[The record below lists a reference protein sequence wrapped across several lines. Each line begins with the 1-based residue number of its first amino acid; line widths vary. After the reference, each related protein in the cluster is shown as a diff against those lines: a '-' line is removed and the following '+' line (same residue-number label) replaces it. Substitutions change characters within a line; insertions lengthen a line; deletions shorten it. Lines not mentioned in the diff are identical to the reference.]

1 MANDLIKKLIDNK
14 VKIDGERNKEYSYF
28 VNSQG
33 VEFKYKK
40 ASRVELVRAQSME
53 NEEID
58 PYVVFTHV
66 TYPNLAD
73 DELQAAYNKEGQP
86 HEIVDSL
93 LDAKEVNELSRLIA
107 GIAKPKD
114 LSKEIKN

>member
-14 VKIDGERNKEYSYF
+14 VKIDGERSKEYSYF

-73 DELQAAYNKEGQP
+73 DELQAAYNKEGQT
-86 HEIVDSL
+86 HEIVDAL

>member
-40 ASRVELVRAQSME
+40 ASRVEIIRAQTMG
-53 NEEID
+53 NEDVD

-86 HEIVDSL
+86 HQIIDQL
-93 LDAKEVNELSRLIA
+93 MDPKEVNELSRLIA
-107 GIAKPKD
+107 GMAKPKD

>member
-14 VKIDGERNKEYSYF
+14 VKIDEERNKEYSYF

-40 ASRVELVRAQSME
+40 ASRVEIIRAQTME
-53 NEEID
+53 NEDVD

-73 DELQAAYNKEGQP
+73 EELQAAYNKEGQP
-86 HEIVDSL
+86 HQIIDQL
-93 LDAKEVNELSRLIA
+93 MDPKEVNELSRLIA

>member
-14 VKIDGERNKEYSYF
+14 VKIDGERNKEHSYF

-86 HEIVDSL
+86 HEIVDAL